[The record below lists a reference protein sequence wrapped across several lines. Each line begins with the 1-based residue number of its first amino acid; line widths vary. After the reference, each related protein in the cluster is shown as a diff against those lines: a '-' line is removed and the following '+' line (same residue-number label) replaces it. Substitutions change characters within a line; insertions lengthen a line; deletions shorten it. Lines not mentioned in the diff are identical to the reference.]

1 MFKITT
7 IDNQAQSVLLLEG
20 SLVGPW
26 LPELQRTWD
35 ETRQTHEGAIL
46 IVDLTNLTIV
56 SQHGENILFQ
66 MMSEGARIVGR
77 SFLAREVLK
86 QLERR
91 RNRQREERNSRSGKA
106 SVAVGIVVLL
116 AITAQF
122 SWASTRGQP
131 HPASEGPAIEA
142 LSAGIPEPVPT
153 STSRT
158 QESEVVVADLPFS
171 SLQLSGSLVS
181 YLELTQSQIAMIQ
194 VVVGAEQQRIE
205 PVLMRLGAN
214 RQLLATATKNGKF
227 DEKQIRKLAIQQS
240 RLMAELIMA
249 TSRFQAEIYALL
261 TPEQQ
266 QKVDDARARQDGS
279 PEPEGP

>member
-35 ETRQTHEGAIL
+35 ETRQTHEGAML

-66 MMSEGARIVGR
+66 MMSEGARIVGK

-91 RNRQREERNSRSGKA
+91 RNRQREERNGRSGKA

-116 AITAQF
+116 ALTAQF
-122 SWASTRGQP
+122 SWASTQGQP
-131 HPASEGPAIEA
+131 HPASEGLAIEA
-142 LSAGIPEPVPT
+142 LSAGIPELVPM

-158 QESEVVVADLPFS
+158 QEGEGGGGSTIFIAAAFRFIGQLPKAYTIANSNDS
-171 SLQLSGSLVS
+171 SPGWS
-181 YLELTQSQIAMIQ
+181 
-194 VVVGAEQQRIE
+194 R
-205 PVLMRLGAN
+205 
-214 RQLLATATKNGKF
+214 TA
-227 DEKQIRKLAIQQS
+227 AH
-240 RLMAELIMA
+240 
-249 TSRFQAEIYALL
+249 
-261 TPEQQ
+261 
-266 QKVDDARARQDGS
+266 
-279 PEPEGP
+279 

>member
-7 IDNQAQSVLLLEG
+7 FDNQAQRVLLLEG

-91 RNRQREERNSRSGKA
+91 RNRQREERNGRSGKA

-116 AITAQF
+116 ALTAQF
-122 SWASTRGQP
+122 SWASAWGQR
-131 HPASEGPAIEA
+131 HPASERPAIEA
-142 LSAGIPEPVPT
+142 LSAGIPEPVPV
-153 STSRT
+153 STSRIP
-158 QESEVVVADLPFS
+158 EKSWWRIYHFHRCS
-171 SLQLSGSLVS
+171 F
-181 YLELTQSQIAMIQ
+181 Q
-194 VVVGAEQQRIE
+194 VH
-205 PVLMRLGAN
+205 
-214 RQLLATATKNGKF
+214 
-227 DEKQIRKLAIQQS
+227 
-240 RLMAELIMA
+240 
-249 TSRFQAEIYALL
+249 
-261 TPEQQ
+261 
-266 QKVDDARARQDGS
+266 
-279 PEPEGP
+279 

>member
-66 MMSEGARIVGR
+66 IMSQGARIVGK

-91 RNRQREERNSRSGKA
+91 RNRQREERNGRSGKA
-106 SVAVGIVVLL
+106 SIAVGIVVLL
-116 AITAQF
+116 AVTAQF
-122 SWASTRGQP
+122 S
-131 HPASEGPAIEA
+131 GPAA
-142 LSAGIPEPVPT
+142 SSVR
-153 STSRT
+153 RT
-158 QESEVVVADLPFS
+158 GD
-171 SLQLSGSLVS
+171 
-181 YLELTQSQIAMIQ
+181 
-194 VVVGAEQQRIE
+194 
-205 PVLMRLGAN
+205 
-214 RQLLATATKNGKF
+214 
-227 DEKQIRKLAIQQS
+227 
-240 RLMAELIMA
+240 
-249 TSRFQAEIYALL
+249 
-261 TPEQQ
+261 
-266 QKVDDARARQDGS
+266 
-279 PEPEGP
+279 